1 MDIGLKL
8 KELRILKGLTQ
19 EELAEQL
26 PVAKELLAA
35 MGFHV
40 LELAGYEAD
49 DILGTVSAMCER
61 EGIPC
66 CLMTGD
72 RDSLQLISDTT
83 HILLAT
89 NTDTVDTDRAA
100 FREKYGVEP
109 EQFVDVFFEYVRKN
123 GENYRLLCR
132 SNDFLLSVKKLASF
146 AAARFLELCYA
157 SHRLQNKQHIELEIR
172 IFVEGLL
179 CEYVRYCRGS
189 VTPTSEELY
198 TYTREWV
205 RDFAARRFVIE

>member
-1 MDIGLKL
+1 MYMEGAMKAKNVNSASRKTCQAIKRVFAEMLSEK
-8 KELRILKGLTQ
+8 KELNKITVS
-19 EELAEQL
+19 ELCRR
-26 PVAKELLAA
+26 
-35 MGFHV
+35 
-40 LELAGYEAD
+40 AGISRGAFYTHYD
-49 DILGTVSAMCER
+49 DI
-61 EGIPC
+61 
-66 CLMTGD
+66 
-72 RDSLQLISDTT
+72 
-83 HILLAT
+83 
-89 NTDTVDTDRAA
+89 
-100 FREKYGVEP
+100 YGVAQDYENEWISAFSESTRLASVENP

-189 VTPTSEELY
+189 VTPTPEELY
-198 TYTREWV
+198 TYIREWV